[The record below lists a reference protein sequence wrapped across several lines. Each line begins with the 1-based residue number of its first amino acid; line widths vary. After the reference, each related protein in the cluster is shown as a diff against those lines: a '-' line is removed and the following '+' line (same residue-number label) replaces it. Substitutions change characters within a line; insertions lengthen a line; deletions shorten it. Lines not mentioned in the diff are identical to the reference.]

1 MRFFLALLSM
11 LALTVGTQAQPGN
24 YFLSHYTPN
33 DERIDYL
40 CYGMAQDDF
49 GLLYFTNKNGVL
61 EFDGK
66 HWYIINTPGAVYSVA
81 TQKNEVFAAGF
92 FGFGKLQYTE
102 EGQRVFTRLSEGV
115 PGAQDLFAS
124 LVVGER
130 VFFMGEQRLFI
141 YRQAGGPVTTVA
153 ATPAQGVFSH
163 LFRLQDDVFVQ
174 SETGLWKIENNTL
187 VKASLPW
194 DASDPITFS
203 SWHEQGKQKLI
214 GTQSGKLFL
223 ANGAQRSRLSVANAN
238 RMISSVMVNATW
250 LSDHLVAIGTLRGG
264 VFFVNI
270 KTGALEENTNYLTGL
285 PDNEVYALFS
295 DRNQGVWVAHD
306 YGFTRI
312 APRLPFRS
320 YNHYPGLQGN
330 LLSALSWDNTVYVG
344 TTLGLWRLVREEVV
358 EQVGTDIKKNNTAT
372 LKNKNAFLRLFK
384 RKREKQTPEVPAPAP
399 LLAIREIR
407 YVYKPVAG
415 IEGKVAHLLNANGKL
430 LAAGVAGV
438 FEIDNLTAKPVMR
451 GPVRAAFHS
460 PSLNQLVLA
469 TYADDLRTFEQ
480 TPAGWLPTSVLDSL
494 QDHISYM
501 FEDKLENLWLCG
513 RNIVYKVEILEG
525 EIADILTL
533 PIENP
538 SIDET
543 VGLAYGSE
551 VYVAAS
557 GEFKRYDSQK
567 NSFVKYDSLPGPRK
581 YFASAGNFWFNDGHR
596 WRTIDRKIQNLKL
609 DWLGLFPNLR
619 FLAPADNGLW
629 VITANN
635 ELYKFTSGQDD
646 VSMQQEHYPL
656 FLREVRAQKIMRA
669 PSQKVK
675 INQEDGSVTF
685 EFIQPDYVSL
695 KAMEYRYQVKGL
707 ANTWTEWSTENSEP
721 NFPYLPPGTYQLN
734 VQSRDLLGRESNVQT
749 VSFEVL
755 PPFWKRWW
763 FYALEFFV
771 FATLVILSMR
781 LGTLN
786 ARYRL
791 LSRFLSMITIVLLIQ
806 FIQTVVYSLIEI
818 KSTPVVE
825 FMIQVMIALMV
836 FPVEQLL
843 RKLMYRSAEARLRS
857 ESMANEQALQ
867 EKTNA

>member
-1 MRFFLALLSM
+1 M
-11 LALTVGTQAQPGN
+11 LAFTVGTQAQTGN

-40 CYGMAQDDF
+40 CYGMAQDEF

-66 HWYIINTPGAVYSVA
+66 HWYIINTPGAVYSVV
-81 TQKNEVFAAGF
+81 TQKNEVFASGI
-92 FGFGKLQYTE
+92 FGFGKLHYTE
-102 EGQRVFTRLSEGV
+102 EGQRVFQWLSEGIA
-115 PGAQDLFAS
+115 GAKDIFSS

-130 VFFMGEQRLFI
+130 VFFLAEQKLFI
-141 YRQAGGPVTTVA
+141 YPMAGGPAITVA
-153 ATPAQGVFSH
+153 STPAQGIFSH
-163 LFRLQDDVFVQ
+163 VFRLDDDVFVQ
-174 SETGLWKIENNTL
+174 SETALWKVENNAL
-187 VKASLPW
+187 VKTSLAW
-194 DASDPITFS
+194 DATDPIAFS
-203 SWHEQGKQKLI
+203 SWNDHSKQKLI
-214 GTQSGKLFL
+214 GTQNGKLYVARGQQLTPL
-223 ANGAQRSRLSVANAN
+223 AVANAN

-250 LSDHLVAIGTLRGG
+250 LSDQAVAIGTLRGG

-270 KTGALEENTNYLTGL
+270 QTGELEENTSYLTGL

-312 APRLPFRS
+312 APHLPFRS

-330 LLSALSWDNTVYVG
+330 LLSALSWGGTVYVG
-344 TTLGLWRLVREEVV
+344 TTLGLWRLVREEVK
-358 EQVGTDIKKNNTAT
+358 EQVGSDIKKNNAAS
-372 LKNKNAFLRLFK
+372 LKHKNAFLRLFK
-384 RKREKQTPEVPAPAP
+384 RKRETPPPEAPAP
-399 LLAIREIR
+399 TPVLSVTETR

-415 IEGKVAHLLNANGKL
+415 IDGKVAHLLNANGKL

-451 GPVRAAFHS
+451 GPVRTAFHS

-480 TPAGWLPTSVLDSL
+480 TPLGWQPTSVLDTL
-494 QDHISYM
+494 QDHISYL

-513 RNIVYKVEILEG
+513 RNTVYKVEILEG
-525 EIADILTL
+525 EIADIITL

-567 NSFVKYDSLPGPRK
+567 NLFVKYDSLPGPRK

-619 FLAPADNGLW
+619 FLAPADKGLW

-635 ELYKFTSGQDD
+635 ELYQFTSGLED
-646 VSMQQEHYPL
+646 VSMQQERYPL

-669 PSQKVK
+669 PSRKVK
-675 INQEDGSVTF
+675 INQEEGSVTF
-685 EFIQPDYVSL
+685 EFIQPDYVGL

-707 ANTWTEWSTENSEP
+707 SNLWTEWSTENSEP

-763 FYALEFFV
+763 FYAMEFFV

-825 FMIQVMIALMV
+825 FVIQVVIALMV

-843 RKLMYRSAEARLRS
+843 RKLMYRSAEARLRT
-857 ESMANEQALQ
+857 ESLANEQAIQ